1 MSNTDVFR
9 SQLRLNLLMKKLI
22 KILPC
27 FYIYYPANLVVMV
40 NFVIKAKEKSEFI
53 YCDKMEGIN
62 ISKILV

>member
-1 MSNTDVFR
+1 
-9 SQLRLNLLMKKLI
+9 MKKLI

-53 YCDKMEGIN
+53 YYDKMEGIN

>member
-27 FYIYYPANLVVMV
+27 FYIYANLVVMV

-53 YCDKMEGIN
+53 YYGKMEGIN